1 MSEPWTKEDTER
13 WLDDFPLP
21 SDFVWPPAPA
31 ADARTVTPSHR
42 ILKGGYGKWLRE
54 TPYHR
59 GLFAQ
64 VHEIL
69 AAVPIGATM
78 PSPVELTRRLMERGP
93 EGDLPLEKAAEK
105 PDDDD
110 QPF

>member
-1 MSEPWTKEDTER
+1 MSGTWTKEDTER

-21 SDFVWPPAPA
+21 SDFVWPPAPSPE
-31 ADARTVTPSHR
+31 ARTVMPAHR

-78 PSPVELTRRLMERGP
+78 PSPVEVTRRLMERGP
-93 EGDLPLEKAAEK
+93 EGALPLEKPTEN
-105 PDDDD
+105 
-110 QPF
+110 QPNDEPF